1 MLERVRAP
9 PDAPTGDVSA
19 AAVPVPCA
27 AAARC
32 APSFAMT
39 REREMRG
46 LRATSCFGFG
56 GSTVGRGILDGE
68 LSAMIIAAAAPSD
81 VPPATDDA
89 GEDIVRF
96 VSGWLKMRVGRGDI
110 GLLAVFRV
118 DAAA

>member
-1 MLERVRAP
+1 MR
-9 PDAPTGDVSA
+9 
-19 AAVPVPCA
+19 PCA
-27 AAARC
+27 AAALC

-81 VPPATDDA
+81 GPPATDDA